1 MRVIGYTR
9 VSTGR
14 QVESGLGLEAQ
25 RAAIEAEVERRGW
38 TLVGWTADE
47 GISGGKGVK
56 DRPGLAEAV
65 DRIESGEADGLIASR
80 LDRVARS
87 VIHFADLLERAD
99 RRGWALVMVDQAVDT
114 STPQGRFVV
123 QVMSAV
129 AELERSLIG
138 ERTSAGLQAKKR
150 RGEPV
155 GGWTTCEAKVADRI
169 VAELDDG
176 HGPTAVARMLTGEGI
191 PTPTG
196 NVEWKAGSVRSIAQR
211 RRRDIENGVA
221 A

>member
-1 MRVIGYTR
+1 M
-9 VSTGR
+9 
-14 QVESGLGLEAQ
+14 
-25 RAAIEAEVERRGW
+25 
-38 TLVGWTADE
+38 
-47 GISGGKGVK
+47 
-56 DRPGLAEAV
+56 
-65 DRIESGEADGLIASR
+65 
-80 LDRVARS
+80 
-87 VIHFADLLERAD
+87 IHFADLLERAD

-129 AELERSLIG
+129 AELERSLIS

-150 RGEPV
+150 RGETV

-176 HGPTAVARMLTGEGI
+176 HGPTAVARKLTAEGI

-196 NVEWKAGSVRSIAQR
+196 NTEWKAGSVRSIANR
-211 RRRDIENGVA
+211 RRRDIETGVA